1 MRARCGNG
9 FRAAAA
15 RVARVSAW
23 VLAGLAAAWC
33 VWAWLAADKEF
44 ARFQRRTDSARRR
57 LAEALRGGHGVEF
70 YAPLDERVPADFISG
85 RVLGGTGA
93 VSVPGV
99 FGEARRFDGRPG
111 ENLVAGRMLWAGFAR
126 SGFTLSFWVR
136 FSGEDGGGGERR
148 LVWDRDGRSG
158 VGLRVA
164 DGRLEASFGDAEAL
178 RVLSAPAPEAGRF
191 AHVAFSVGLDRAA
204 LYVDGRECD
213 SCGVAAPLELRSHN
227 VAFGTDG
234 HYPPSMDVDEWSVWR
249 RPLGAGEVARLA
261 AARHP
266 LPGLLEPKS
275 GARVR
280 RREAEAGRFRT
291 LIETLGALRPGLTPP
306 AVFNSAVPVLELRLS
321 GDDRRHFRKAHLEA
335 LASGF
340 RTKRGERVRRVQ
352 ASFGGRT
359 ERIAAWLDETV
370 PAFRVST
377 RPAFVLASEEGLFG
391 EGSGLARLF
400 PPEQW
405 GERRPDAA
413 RPLPLDPGLLVRL
426 HLDGDFLGLYCLM
439 PFETPGAPWFAT
451 GARDV
456 ARTDRLHFGTPSG
469 VRADGAGMSGT
480 EREAAW
486 GRMLGLLGSDPGFP
500 LLPPEA
506 RLLAERHEARREELL
521 LPDPARGAETV
532 LGGNPAAMYVTNDLD
547 LAAAGAGWTWRSSD
561 PGTIT
566 PEGRVVRPE
575 GGAPRIVELTAEG
588 ADGSGYS
595 LRFRVMPREAP
606 LPALFLSFGRPL
618 DKLGR
623 TDFACFRV
631 PAGKDAGGEWV
642 SGGPG
647 GGAKLRGNTSYV
659 KGRRRS
665 INLKFDG
672 PVSVPGVEGDV
683 RHLLLLSGYADGSRL
698 RNALSFEAFRAMTE
712 GGAVRAPP
720 VSWAEVFVNGAY
732 AGVWECCPRL
742 QDALS
747 ESFDALY
754 KVRTPGGLWT
764 SAEASAEVVDR
775 VDKAGREGG
784 GDPYAPFRELVRF
797 VAESDA
803 ARFAEEVGE
812 AFDLDELIDF
822 FLLVNFTGNADGRV
836 TNQFIGR
843 RAEEGRWVLLP
854 WDYDKTFLVGT
865 QGRGTKTGLI
875 VSPLFQRLFQDV
887 PGFRERVARR
897 WEELR
902 AGALSDEAVD
912 GWIAEHG
919 ATLAP
924 CMEEDYRVVPPFGW
938 DGDFAG
944 AIETLRAEA
953 GSRLKLLDRFCG
965 ELAVGR

>member
-1 MRARCGNG
+1 MRAKGGQG
-9 FRAAAA
+9 FRVGFA
-15 RVARVSAW
+15 RAARVSAW
-23 VLAGLAAAWC
+23 VLAGLAAAGLAA
-33 VWAWLAADKEF
+33 AWFSADKEL
-44 ARFQRRTDSARRR
+44 AWFQERTDAAHRR
-57 LAEALRGGHGVEF
+57 LADELREGHGVEF
-70 YAPLDERVPADFISG
+70 YAPLDERVPADFVSG
-85 RVLGGTGA
+85 RPLGGTGA
-93 VSVPGV
+93 ASVSGV
-99 FGEARRFDGRPG
+99 FGGARRFDGRPG
-111 ENLVAGRMLWAGFAR
+111 ENLVAGGVLWSGFAR

-136 FSGEDGGGGERR
+136 FPDGEGAGDERR
-148 LVWDRDGRSG
+148 LVWDRDGSAG
-158 VGLRVA
+158 VGLRLV
-164 DGRLEASFGDAEAL
+164 DGRLEASVGDAEAL
-178 RVLSAPAPEAGRF
+178 RVLSAPAPAAGRF
-191 AHVAFSVGLDRAA
+191 AHVAFAVGADRAA
-204 LYVDGRECD
+204 LYVDGKECG
-213 SCGVAAPLELRSHN
+213 SCVVVPPFALRTHH

-234 HYPPSMDVDEWSVWR
+234 HFPASMDVDEWAVWR
-249 RPLGAGEVARLA
+249 RALGAGEVAGLA
-261 AARHP
+261 AARQP
-266 LPGLLEPKS
+266 LPAMLEP
-275 GARVR
+275 GLAARLH
-280 RREAEAGRFRT
+280 RREKRAERFLT
-291 LIETLGALRPGLTPP
+291 LVGTMGAIRPGSATP
-306 AVFNSAVPVLELRLS
+306 AVFNPAFPVLELRLS

-335 LASGF
+335 MSSGF
-340 RTKRGERVRRVQ
+340 RTKLGKRVRMVQ
-352 ASFGGRT
+352 ASFGGKT
-359 ERIAAWLDETV
+359 ERVAAWLDETV
-370 PAFRVST
+370 PAFRVSP

-391 EGSGLARLF
+391 DGSGCVRLF

-413 RPLPLDPGLLVRL
+413 KPLPLDSTLLVRL
-426 HLDGDFLGLYCLM
+426 HLDGDFLGLYCLA
-439 PFETPGAPWFAT
+439 PFEMPGPPWFAA

-456 ARTDRLHFGTPSG
+456 ARPDRLHFGTPSG
-469 VRADGAGMSGT
+469 VPCDGAGMSAE

-486 GRMLGLLGSDPGFP
+486 ERMLGLLGSDPGFP

-506 RLLAERHEARREELL
+506 RLLARRHEDRREELR
-521 LPDPARGAETV
+521 LPDPAPGPETV
-532 LGGNPAAMYVTNDLD
+532 LGGNPAALYVTEDLD
-547 LAAAGAGWTWRSSD
+547 LAAAGPGWAWRSSD

-566 PEGRVVRPE
+566 PEGRVIRPE
-575 GGAPRIVELTAEG
+575 EGPPRFVELAAERP
-588 ADGSGYS
+588 DGSGYVC
-595 LRFRVMPREAP
+595 RFRVMPRETP
-606 LPALFLSFGRPL
+606 LPTLFLSFGRPL

-623 TDFACFRV
+623 TDFACFRI
-631 PAGKDAGGEWV
+631 PAGKDGEGEWF
-642 SGGPG
+642 SGGTG

-672 PVSVPGVEGDV
+672 PVSVPGAGESV
-683 RHLLLLSGYADGSRL
+683 RHLLLLSGYADATRL
-698 RNALSFEAFRAMTE
+698 RNALSFHAFRSMSPE
-712 GGAVRAPP
+712 GVVRSVP

-742 QDALS
+742 QDVLS
-747 ESFDALY
+747 ESLDAIY
-754 KVRTPGGLWT
+754 KVRTTGGLWT

-775 VDKAGREGG
+775 VDRDGSGG
-784 GDPYAPFRELVRF
+784 DGDPYAPFRNLVRF

-803 ARFAEEVGE
+803 ARFAAGVEG
-812 AFDLDELIDF
+812 AFDLDELVDF
-822 FLLVNFTGNADGRV
+822 FLIVNFTGNADGRV

-843 RAEEGRWVLLP
+843 RAEDGRWMLLP

-919 ATLAP
+919 AALAP